1 MGEQIVKKKFFYS
14 LPPVKKKSE
23 EKIMENLKS
32 YQSAYASLTAEIT
45 ANLSQIGQNLKLDA
59 LPEDSIDTKT
69 LLERIDKSFEDA
81 SDLFEQMELEIREIP
96 SAEEKS
102 RQNNHLASFKAELK
116 RLQLEYNSTR
126 RRVQRKTLLNNHSE
140 EDSNYLEVEVINSA
154 KDRLIDNTENLERS
168 TRKLEQGQELLQE
181 SESVGASVLVDLA
194 QQREIL
200 SRSRNRLRNT
210 DDDLGTG
217 SRILSV
223 MIMRVQ
229 RSRIVLALIAIL
241 VVIAIIVSVYLSFFG

>member
-1 MGEQIVKKKFFYS
+1 MGDSSVKSKQNRLSKKTFFTTCQ
-14 LPPVKKKSE
+14 KIRR
-23 EKIMENLKS
+23 KIMENLKS

-45 ANLSQIGQNLKLDA
+45 ANLSRIGQNLKLDA

-96 SAEEKS
+96 NAEEKS
-102 RQNNHLASFKAELK
+102 RQQNHLASFKAELK

-126 RRVQRKTLLNNHSE
+126 RKVQRKSLLNNPSE
-140 EDSNYLEVEVINSA
+140 IDDSNYLEVEVINSA

-168 TRKLEQGQELLQE
+168 TRKLDQGQELLQE

-194 QQREIL
+194 HQREVL
-200 SRSRNRLRNT
+200 SRSRNRVRKKIKKKK
-210 DDDLGTG
+210 
-217 SRILSV
+217 S
-223 MIMRVQ
+223 
-229 RSRIVLALIAIL
+229 
-241 VVIAIIVSVYLSFFG
+241 

>member
-1 MGEQIVKKKFFYS
+1 MGTFFTTCQ
-14 LPPVKKKSE
+14 KIRT
-23 EKIMENLKS
+23 KIMENLKS

-45 ANLSQIGQNLKLDA
+45 ANLSRIGQNLKLDA

-96 SAEEKS
+96 NAEEKS
-102 RQNNHLASFKAELK
+102 RQQNHLASFKAELK

-126 RRVQRKTLLNNHSE
+126 RKVQRKSLLNNPSE
-140 EDSNYLEVEVINSA
+140 IDDSNYLEVEVINSA

-168 TRKLEQGQELLQE
+168 TRKLDQGQELLQE

-200 SRSRNRLRNT
+200 SSSRNRLRNT

-229 RSRIVLALIAIL
+229 RSRIVLVLIAIL